1 MTQTLIEPL
10 HSFIESGQP
19 VRREEV
25 PDQLEGTDYVKER
38 LIEPTECPT
47 CNDGIIIV
55 DESED
60 TYEIRCH
67 SNHFRTV
74 EKSNRIRY
82 LPSFHRVLQDIA
94 GKLKTDLITTDD
106 SNLPRYVIGETSRDL
121 LVYLVYSPRHY
132 EDTVKDIYEDAI
144 ERGNPSILITPKDTI
159 SDIVEL
165 QFLFSTGHLVQAV
178 PLKKID
184 ESGLLSDYAD
194 TALQVEQLDENV
206 MRRRFGEDVKEL
218 RKQVKANPKYILSI
232 LSNIRMLRENGEIG
246 RGSGELLENTA
257 EAVFMHLF
265 PTQPERGGEA
275 DSGAN
280 LPDNVFYLWEEG
292 SYGHIDYEP
301 ILGLVDT
308 KSGQEANFG
317 QEKVR
322 GKHDDYVE
330 GARKISFK
338 HGSVGHIFLVLD
350 IDGQQEIKFYDR
362 MQDDYE
368 ENMYMIVL
376 TLDALITIFSAYL
389 SSVVSNELKL
399 NAASFNRAIY
409 PLFHRDTYNSE
420 PFEHLRRVF
429 REVGQQPEEYRM
441 KLLERPGLMVIN
453 RDVVIEHF
461 NTLIEGPTELEEIL
475 NRYFQ

>member
-1 MTQTLIEPL
+1 
-10 HSFIESGQP
+10 
-19 VRREEV
+19 
-25 PDQLEGTDYVKER
+25 
-38 LIEPTECPT
+38 
-47 CNDGIIIV
+47 
-55 DESED
+55 
-60 TYEIRCH
+60 
-67 SNHFRTV
+67 
-74 EKSNRIRY
+74 
-82 LPSFHRVLQDIA
+82 
-94 GKLKTDLITTDD
+94 
-106 SNLPRYVIGETSRDL
+106 
-121 LVYLVYSPRHY
+121 
-132 EDTVKDIYEDAI
+132 
-144 ERGNPSILITPKDTI
+144 
-159 SDIVEL
+159 
-165 QFLFSTGHLVQAV
+165 
-178 PLKKID
+178 
-184 ESGLLSDYAD
+184 
-194 TALQVEQLDENV
+194 
-206 MRRRFGEDVKEL
+206 
-218 RKQVKANPKYILSI
+218 
-232 LSNIRMLRENGEIG
+232 
-246 RGSGELLENTA
+246 
-257 EAVFMHLF
+257 MHLF

-322 GKHDDYVE
+322 GKHDDYVK

-338 HGSVGHIFLVLD
+338 HGSVGHIFLILD